1 MSDATTPE
9 RGRRARP
16 LRGVGGLS
24 RAELDAA
31 RDRLLP
37 DLLVPGMKVVFCGV
51 NPGLTTAVRGHHF
64 AGPGNRFWP
73 ALALAG
79 FTPRVLPPER
89 EGELRGWRLGL
100 TNLVARP
107 SRGIDEL
114 TPEEYTEGA
123 ELLRAKVRKWEPE
136 WLAMLGVTAYRA
148 AFGVRGAR
156 VGPQDAAIGGTR
168 VWLLPNPSGRNAHWT
183 LAALA
188 EEYARLR
195 EAAGLPDLS
204 GSESGTTGPPAAR

>member
-1 MSDATTPE
+1 MGDAAK
-9 RGRRARP
+9 RGQGARP

-37 DLLVPGMKVVFCGV
+37 DLLADGLKVVFCGV

-79 FTPRVLPPER
+79 FTPEVLPPER
-89 EGELRGWRLGL
+89 QGELPGRGLGL

-107 SRGIDEL
+107 TRGIEEL
-114 TPEEYTEGA
+114 TAEEYTEGA
-123 ELLRAKVRKWEPE
+123 ARLREKVLAREPE
-136 WLAMLGVTAYRA
+136 WLAVLGVAAYRA
-148 AFGVRGAR
+148 AFGARGAK
-156 VGPQDAAIGGTR
+156 VGPQDEAIGGTR

-183 LAALA
+183 LASLA
-188 EEYARLR
+188 GEYARLR

-204 GSESGTTGPPAAR
+204 PGGGRG

>member
-1 MSDATTPE
+1 MGGGADG
-9 RGRRARP
+9 GRNARP

-37 DLLVPGMKVVFCGV
+37 DLLAKGMRVVFCGV

-79 FTPRVLPPER
+79 FTPEVLPPER
-89 EGELRGWRLGL
+89 QDELPGLGLGL

-114 TPEEYTEGA
+114 TPREYTRGA
-123 ELLRAKVRKWEPE
+123 ELLRAKVLEWEPE

-148 AFGVRGAR
+148 AFGKRGAK
-156 VGPQDAAIGGTR
+156 VGPQDEAIGGTR

-183 LAALA
+183 LASLGR
-188 EEYARLR
+188 EYGRLR
-195 EAAGLPDLS
+195 EEAGLPDLS
-204 GSESGTTGPPAAR
+204 TAGGDRG

>member
-1 MSDATTPE
+1 MSGDAGRE
-9 RGRRARP
+9 RAGRARP

-37 DLLVPGMKVVFCGV
+37 DVLAEGMRVVFCGV

-73 ALALAG
+73 ALARAG
-79 FTPRVLPPER
+79 FTPEVLPPER
-89 EGELRGWRLGL
+89 EGELPGWGLGL

-107 SRGIDEL
+107 SRGIEEL
-114 TPEEYTEGA
+114 TPQEYVRGA
-123 ELLRAKVRKWEPE
+123 RVLAEKMRTWKPE
-136 WLAMLGVTAYRA
+136 WLGVLGVTAYRA
-148 AFGVRGAR
+148 AFGARTAR
-156 VGPQDAAIGGTR
+156 VGPQEEMVGGAR

-183 LAALA
+183 PQALA
-188 EEYARLR
+188 GEYARLR

-204 GSESGTTGPPAAR
+204 PGP